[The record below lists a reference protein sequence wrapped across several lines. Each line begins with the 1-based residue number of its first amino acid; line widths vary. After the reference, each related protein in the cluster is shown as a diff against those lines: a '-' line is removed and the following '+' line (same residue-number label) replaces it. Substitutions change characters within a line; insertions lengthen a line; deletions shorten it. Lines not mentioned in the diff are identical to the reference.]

1 MSVENTWDCIHGSCL
16 NPGTGVGI
24 YSSLAACQAACGC
37 VVGDGDG
44 DNVDC
49 TKGIDAIFLVDYTG
63 SMGPSVS
70 VVKTGVASTVA
81 TIQGLMGATSEYR
94 LSLVL
99 ADESW
104 TSPTY
109 GNSND
114 YIALPANQKVNVG
127 SGVQYSITQHY
138 TAVETFATNNINT
151 FQTQVNKI
159 DTGPAPSGWPMG
171 DGVNIPEPTDV
182 LLEMCVDSANTNYPF
197 AGQWRA
203 GVAKYV
209 FIYTDAPPS
218 GTDDDFGVPDTAR
231 LSQLEATCVANC
243 IKVFVLGYGVYWHED
258 GYYSG
263 GGGDSGQYPWRKLAE
278 GTGGAWDESF
288 ASGTLNQLIVDGC
301 ASGSGCSDLTSTHS
315 WDCIHGSCLISGTGV
330 GIYSSLATCQ
340 AACGCGDGG
349 GDDGGGDDDGGST
362 WDCIMGGCYD
372 LGTGTGTYTSLT
384 ACQANCV
391 DSTPGCTD
399 NTAFNYNPSA
409 TIDDGSCTYPA
420 SGCTDPTATN
430 YDPAAI
436 VDDGSCTYSISGCT
450 DPTATNYNALAT
462 TNDGSCTYSVFGCM
476 DPTATNYDPAAT
488 IDNGSCTYP
497 VLGCT
502 NPLALNYNALATI
515 DDSSCTYD
523 PSPITG
529 CTDPTAT
536 NYDPAAIVDDGS
548 CTYAISG
555 CTDPTA
561 INYNPAATVDDGSCT
576 YAISGCTNPLALNYN
591 ALATVDD
598 GSCTYPTVSG
608 CTDPLALNYN
618 ALATIA
624 CTPYINGNPGCCN
637 YPITGCTD
645 PTATNYNATA
655 TSDDGSCIYSN
666 LGCPTVADQYNNG
679 FTGTCG
685 LIPCYSQI
693 TTWNGGSC
701 NSPGDPTAPGQAF
714 FGANPTPATT
724 VPGTFANI
732 NQMYDWIA
740 TNDPSVANLS
750 EYVFIQAGTQYNGG
764 CYPIGGGG
772 NYRAIR
778 RIALGYN
785 GYTAATNY
793 WTPIINVPTYNWPY
807 VYALQVPS
815 FSHIPDL
822 INHLTGLG
830 YSISAPYTLGNINS
844 QIASQGNMG
853 QTDQLTGIYAMSS
866 QNEIVCPCWSNM
878 PSYQQS
884 GCYNP

>member
-1 MSVENTWDCIHGSCL
+1 MN
-16 NPGTGVGI
+16 
-24 YSSLAACQAACGC
+24 
-37 VVGDGDG
+37 
-44 DNVDC
+44 
-49 TKGIDAIFLVDYTG
+49 
-63 SMGPSVS
+63 
-70 VVKTGVASTVA
+70 AS
-81 TIQGLMGATSEYR
+81 
-94 LSLVL
+94 
-99 ADESW
+99 
-104 TSPTY
+104 
-109 GNSND
+109 
-114 YIALPANQKVNVG
+114 
-127 SGVQYSITQHY
+127 
-138 TAVETFATNNINT
+138 
-151 FQTQVNKI
+151 
-159 DTGPAPSGWPMG
+159 
-171 DGVNIPEPTDV
+171 
-182 LLEMCVDSANTNYPF
+182 
-197 AGQWRA
+197 
-203 GVAKYV
+203 
-209 FIYTDAPPS
+209 
-218 GTDDDFGVPDTAR
+218 
-231 LSQLEATCVANC
+231 
-243 IKVFVLGYGVYWHED
+243 
-258 GYYSG
+258 
-263 GGGDSGQYPWRKLAE
+263 
-278 GTGGAWDESF
+278 
-288 ASGTLNQLIVDGC
+288 
-301 ASGSGCSDLTSTHS
+301 
-315 WDCIHGSCLISGTGV
+315 
-330 GIYSSLATCQ
+330 
-340 AACGCGDGG
+340 
-349 GDDGGGDDDGGST
+349 
-362 WDCIMGGCYD
+362 
-372 LGTGTGTYTSLT
+372 
-384 ACQANCV
+384 
-391 DSTPGCTD
+391 
-399 NTAFNYNPSA
+399 
-409 TIDDGSCTYPA
+409 
-420 SGCTDPTATN
+420 
-430 YDPAAI
+430 
-436 VDDGSCTYSISGCT
+436 
-450 DPTATNYNALAT
+450 ATNYNA
-462 TNDGSCTYSVFGCM
+462 
-476 DPTATNYDPAAT
+476 AAT
-488 IDNGSCTYP
+488 CADNSCTYP
-497 VLGCT
+497 T
-502 NPLALNYNALATI
+502 S
-515 DDSSCTYD
+515 D
-523 PSPITG
+523 
-529 CTDPTAT
+529 
-536 NYDPAAIVDDGS
+536 
-548 CTYAISG
+548 

-561 INYNPAATVDDGSCT
+561 INYNPAATFDDGSCI
-576 YAISGCTNPLALNYN
+576 YDVFGCTNPLATNYN

-637 YPITGCTD
+637 YPITGCTDPTATNYNPLATVDDGSCIYGPSPISGCTD